1 MSNNL
6 EFVPNDSNKKMER
19 RHGEKQN
26 KAMTFASIKLED
38 EEMPDVPFEET
49 PKNKGAR
56 QPGEPRNL
64 DRQHEEQKNLVFG
77 VEGRRREK
85 KRGFE
90 ISDVGNGNHK
100 NQGKTDRQ

>member
-26 KAMTFASIKLED
+26 KAMMFASIKLED

-49 PKNKGAR
+49 PKNKD
-56 QPGEPRNL
+56 E
-64 DRQHEEQKNLVFG
+64 F
-77 VEGRRREK
+77 
-85 KRGFE
+85 
-90 ISDVGNGNHK
+90 
-100 NQGKTDRQ
+100 